1 MTTVEVRTQTRELVR
16 VLAEKEDH
24 EVLTLNVRTLK
35 SLVELMRDYAIIT
48 HASGPELEVAAA
60 VEKLIDYVD
69 LNARSANE
77 PVTSASFKTTYLA
90 EVFNVSVTAINNW
103 IDEGRFIDYHREPHK
118 HARIPHFTPFQHRDG
133 RIEPL
138 GLIVERYRRLESKSF
153 ADDDERDMLIG
164 EIEILKQKYGG
175 KDFNDAF
182 DFENLTSEQESDVS
196 RWRFYQA
203 RLEELS

>member
-1 MTTVEVRTQTRELVR
+1 MTTVEVRTQTRELLR
-16 VLAEKEDH
+16 VIAEKEDH
-24 EVLTLNVRTLK
+24 EILTLNVRSLK
-35 SLVELMRDYAIIT
+35 NLVELIRDYAIIT
-48 HASGPELEVAAA
+48 HASAPESEVAAA

-69 LNARSANE
+69 LNARSAAE
-77 PVTSASFKTTYLA
+77 PVLSASYKTTYLA

-103 IDEGRFIDYHREPHK
+103 IDEGRFVGYQRQPHK

-138 GLIVERYRRLESKSF
+138 GLIVERYRHQVSESF
-153 ADDDERDMLIG
+153 ADVDERDMLFG
-164 EIEILKQKYGG
+164 EIEFLKQKYGG

-196 RWRFYQA
+196 RWRFYRA